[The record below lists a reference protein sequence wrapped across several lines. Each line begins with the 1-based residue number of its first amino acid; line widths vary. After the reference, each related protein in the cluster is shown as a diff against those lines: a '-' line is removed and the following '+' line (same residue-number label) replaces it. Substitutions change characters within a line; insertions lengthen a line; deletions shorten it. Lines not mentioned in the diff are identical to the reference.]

1 MMIIIRAMT
10 SFRTLKEALSL
21 GDEALV
27 SFVGA
32 GGKTSLMSRLAYELY
47 EDRRKLAVTTTTHM
61 SFSEIQDYWNA
72 SKIGQHD
79 EEDTIDEI
87 MGRAVMVSR
96 VPFLYTDAAT
106 EEKLQG
112 VSADVAE
119 SLYRKFDFLLVE
131 ADGGRQAA
139 FKIPRP
145 HEPVLPPSTTHLCIV
160 MSGEVFEEVV
170 SDDLIFNLE
179 DIDKIMTI
187 RRGEVCP
194 PRLIRKLLYRAEG
207 YLRHAVPPRKTFLL
221 INKVD
226 SADRVESFIPC
237 AGELFHPALE
247 GIILTSFEAGVPVV
261 SVNNNRDRIA
271 AVVLAAGQSTR
282 FGSAGDQ
289 KLCADWD
296 GEPMIRRVVLG
307 AMEAEV
313 ERLVVVTGHEAEKVK
328 ACLDIL
334 PAHMDVMVIE
344 NKNHAKG
351 MGTSLAAGVTAVAQW
366 ADAVMVLLGDM
377 PAVDA
382 DLMNRV
388 IQAYKKSNARLSYPV
403 AAGRRGHPVVLR
415 KDFFPELMKLEG
427 EKGARDIV
435 EANAEW
441 AFEVALGKD
450 DATQKD
456 VDTEADMK

>member
-1 MMIIIRAMT
+1 MT

-61 SFSEIQDYWNA
+61 NFSEIQDYWNA
-72 SKIGQHD
+72 SMIREGEG
-79 EEDTIDEI
+79 EEAIDEI
-87 MGRAVMVSR
+87 LGRAVMVSR
-96 VPFLYTDAAT
+96 VPFLYTEAAT
-106 EEKLQG
+106 EEKLKG
-112 VSADVAE
+112 ISTDLAE
-119 SLYRKFDFLLVE
+119 SLYGKIDFLLVE

-145 HEPVLPPSTTHLCIV
+145 YEPVLPPSTTHLCIV
-160 MSGEVFEEVV
+160 MSGEVFEDAV

-179 DIDKIMTI
+179 DIDKVMTI

-194 PRLIRKLLYRAEG
+194 PRLLRKLLLRADG
-207 YLRHAVPPRKTFLL
+207 YLRHATPPRKTFLL

-226 SADRVESFIPC
+226 SADRVEAFIPR
-237 AGELFHPALE
+237 AGELFHPAFE

-261 SVNNNRDRIA
+261 SVNNARDRIA
-271 AVVLAAGQSTR
+271 AVILAAGESSR
-282 FGSAGDQ
+282 FGAAGDQ
-289 KLCADWD
+289 KLCVDYD
-296 GEPMIRRVVLG
+296 GEPMIRRVVLS

-334 PAHMDVMVIE
+334 PAHMDMMVIE
-344 NKNHAKG
+344 NRNFTG
-351 MGTSLAAGVTAVAQW
+351 GVGSSLAAGVTAVSSW

-377 PAVDA
+377 PAVDG

-388 IQAYKKSNARLSYPV
+388 IRAYKRSNGRLCYPERR
-403 AAGRRGHPVVLR
+403 GRRGHPVIFR

-427 EKGARDIV
+427 DRGGRDIV
-435 EANAEW
+435 KAHVEW
-441 AFEVALGKD
+441 ARVVRLDEGDGSQLD
-450 DATQKD
+450 I
-456 VDTEADMK
+456 DTEADMGKVRS